1 VIRSPHAH
9 AGFVLG
15 DVAGWRRAQAQAKA
29 AAHHARG
36 GPLRRG
42 AGVAAGWYGCGN
54 TSLPNPSTIRA
65 GITAQGA
72 IVLHQGAV
80 DIGQGSSTAIPQIFA
95 RALGVTVGDPTLIG
109 ADTDLTP
116 DAGKSSASRQTFVTG
131 NAARATGLALRAQV
145 LRLVNAG
152 DGATI
157 APAPGR
163 LIVIAGAGRH
173 VIDLA
178 AMPPD
183 AQGYV
188 LGATE
193 TCDPP
198 TRVLDADCQGH
209 PYAQYGYAAQMAV
222 VEVDSELGTVRVVAI
237 TAAHDVGR
245 AINPMLV
252 EGRVQGGVAQGL
264 GMALM
269 EEYLPGRTEN
279 LHDDLIATIGDVPPV
294 DTIIIEVPDP
304 HGPHGAKGLGEHAPI
319 PTAPAILNAIRAACG
334 ARLTALPATP
344 TRVLQALGR
353 IA

>member
-163 LIVIAGAGRH
+163 LIVIEGAGRH

-198 TRVLDADCQGH
+198 TRVLDADGQGH

-279 LHDDLIATIGDVPPV
+279 LHDDLIATIGDVPPS
-294 DTIIIEVPDP
+294 TPSSSRCP
-304 HGPHGAKGLGEHAPI
+304 TR
-319 PTAPAILNAIRAACG
+319 TAPMVPRGWTNMR
-334 ARLTALPATP
+334 RSPP
-344 TRVLQALGR
+344 RPR
-353 IA
+353 S